1 MSFQADK
8 AIYKPL
14 NNIHVTDKKDVASED
29 ISSKK
34 IMKKEKPSSFSNFLK
49 SNLSLLISIFSVVT
63 LLLIWFLVSALHLI
77 PELFLPSP
85 AAVWNKF
92 LQVSQQG
99 FMKATLWQHLAQ
111 SIGRVFSALIFA
123 IIIGVPL
130 GLWMGLNRWTR
141 AVLDPLV
148 ELLRPIPPFAFKYR
162 LPH

>member
-49 SNLSLLISIFSVVT
+49 SNLSLLISIFSVVV
-63 LLLIWFLVSALHLI
+63 LLLIWFLVSALQLI

-85 AAVWNKF
+85 
-92 LQVSQQG
+92 
-99 FMKATLWQHLAQ
+99 
-111 SIGRVFSALIFA
+111 
-123 IIIGVPL
+123 
-130 GLWMGLNRWTR
+130 
-141 AVLDPLV
+141 
-148 ELLRPIPPFAFKYR
+148 
-162 LPH
+162 